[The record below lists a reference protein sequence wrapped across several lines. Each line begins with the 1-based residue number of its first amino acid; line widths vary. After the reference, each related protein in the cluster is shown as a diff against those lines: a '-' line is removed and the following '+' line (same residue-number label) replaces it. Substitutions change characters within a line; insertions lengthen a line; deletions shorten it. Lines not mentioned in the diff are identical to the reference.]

1 MKATLTEE
9 EFAQLVKDCLS
20 GGVPR
25 HVLAG
30 EFEVSEGTIGRW
42 ENGRSIPLMTIRGIV
57 EARIASLGVNSRNV
71 LNGYTTLHK
80 AAIEG
85 HLAVVKF
92 LVASGADI
100 GDCKNTVNETPLQV
114 AATAGNTKVV
124 DFLGGLDLNEAH

>member
-1 MKATLTEE
+1 MKAKLTEQ
-9 EFAQLVKDCLS
+9 EFAQLVKASLS

-42 ENGRSIPLMTIRGIV
+42 ENGRSIDLGKIRGIV
-57 EARIASLGVNSRNV
+57 EARIAGIAVNSRDV
-71 LNGYTTLHK
+71 LSGYTPLHK

-92 LVASGADI
+92 LVTGGADI
-100 GDCKNTVNETPLQV
+100 GDCENTVQETALQM
-114 AATAGNTKVV
+114 AETAGKTDVV
-124 DFLGGLDLNEAH
+124 NFLSRL